1 MSLELLFS
9 TRTQE
14 LEEIANV
21 LDFDTTK
28 SNWKNTV
35 LEFCL
40 EFHDCLQNWTDDTST
55 SSHEIRKCNN
65 KMRLI
70 SRKKGVSEML
80 QMLYM
85 INKIAEDF
93 ETTRKSSLDN

>member
-1 MSLELLFS
+1 MSSEILLA

-14 LEEIANV
+14 LEEIGNV
-21 LDFDTTK
+21 LDINTTK
-28 SNWKNTV
+28 PNWKNTV
-35 LEFCL
+35 LQFCL
-40 EFHDCLQNWTDDTST
+40 EFHDCLQNWTDDNST
-55 SSHEIRKCNN
+55 SSNEIRKCNN

-70 SRKKGVSEML
+70 SRKKGVSGML

-93 ETTRKSSLDN
+93 ETTRKS

>member
-1 MSLELLFS
+1 MSLELLLT

-21 LDFDTTK
+21 LEINTTK
-28 SNWKNTV
+28 VHWKNTV
-35 LEFCL
+35 LQFCL
-40 EFHDCLQNWTDDTST
+40 EFHDCLQNWTDDNST
-55 SSHEIRKCNN
+55 SNHEIRKCNN

-93 ETTRKSSLDN
+93 ETTGGNQS

>member
-1 MSLELLFS
+1 MSLELLLS

-55 SSHEIRKCNN
+55 SSNEIRKCNN

-93 ETTRKSSLDN
+93 ETTGRNQS

>member
-1 MSLELLFS
+1 MSSELLLD

-14 LEEIANV
+14 LEEIGNV
-21 LDFDTTK
+21 LDINTTK
-28 SNWKNTV
+28 PNWKNTV
-35 LEFCL
+35 LQFCL
-40 EFHDCLQNWTDDTST
+40 EFHDCLQNWTDDNST
-55 SSHEIRKCNN
+55 SSNEIRKCNN

-70 SRKKGVSEML
+70 SRKKGVSGML

-93 ETTRKSSLDN
+93 ETTRKS

>member
-1 MSLELLFS
+1 MSSELLLA

-21 LDFDTTK
+21 LDFNTTK

-35 LEFCL
+35 LQFCL

-55 SSHEIRKCNN
+55 SNYEIRKCNN

-80 QMLYM
+80 QMLYT

-93 ETTRKSSLDN
+93 ETTRKS

>member
-1 MSLELLFS
+1 MSSELLLA

-14 LEEIANV
+14 LEELANV
-21 LDFDTTK
+21 LEFNTQK

-35 LEFCL
+35 LQFCL
-40 EFHDCLQNWTDDTST
+40 EFHDCLQNWTDDNST
-55 SSHEIRKCNN
+55 SSNEIRKCNN

-70 SRKKGVSEML
+70 SRKKGVSVML

-93 ETTRKSSLDN
+93 ETTRKS

>member
-1 MSLELLFS
+1 MSSELLLA

-14 LEEIANV
+14 LEEIGNV
-21 LDFDTTK
+21 LDINTTK
-28 SNWKNTV
+28 PNWKNTV
-35 LEFCL
+35 LQFCL
-40 EFHDCLQNWTDDTST
+40 EFHDCLQNWTDDNST
-55 SSHEIRKCNN
+55 SSNEIRKCNN

-70 SRKKGVSEML
+70 SRKKGVSVML

-93 ETTRKSSLDN
+93 ETTRKS

>member
-1 MSLELLFS
+1 MSSELLLA

-21 LDFDTTK
+21 LEFNTQK

-35 LEFCL
+35 LQFCL
-40 EFHDCLQNWTDDTST
+40 EFHDCLQNWTDDNST
-55 SSHEIRKCNN
+55 SSNEIRKCNN

-70 SRKKGVSEML
+70 SRKKGVLEML

-93 ETTRKSSLDN
+93 ETTRKS

>member
-1 MSLELLFS
+1 MSSELLLA

-21 LDFDTTK
+21 LEFNTQK

-35 LEFCL
+35 LQFCL
-40 EFHDCLQNWTDDTST
+40 EFHDCLQNWTDDNST
-55 SSHEIRKCNN
+55 SSNEIRKCNN

-70 SRKKGVSEML
+70 SRKKGVSGML

-93 ETTRKSSLDN
+93 ETTRKS

>member
-1 MSLELLFS
+1 MSSELLLA

-14 LEEIANV
+14 LEEIGNV
-21 LDFDTTK
+21 LDINTTK
-28 SNWKNTV
+28 PNWKNTV
-35 LEFCL
+35 LQFCL
-40 EFHDCLQNWTDDTST
+40 DFHDCLQNWTDNNST
-55 SSHEIRKCNN
+55 SSNEIRKCNN

-70 SRKKGVSEML
+70 SRKKGVSGML

-93 ETTRKSSLDN
+93 ETTRKS

>member
-1 MSLELLFS
+1 MSLELLLT

-55 SSHEIRKCNN
+55 SSNEIRKCNN

-70 SRKKGVSEML
+70 SRKKGVSGML

-93 ETTRKSSLDN
+93 ETTRKS

>member
-1 MSLELLFS
+1 MSSELLLA

-21 LDFDTTK
+21 LDINTTK
-28 SNWKNTV
+28 SNWKSTV
-35 LEFCL
+35 LQFCL
-40 EFHDCLQNWTDDTST
+40 EFHDCLQNWTDDNST
-55 SSHEIRKCNN
+55 SSYEIHKCNN

-70 SRKKGVSEML
+70 SRKKGVSGML
-80 QMLYM
+80 QILYM

-93 ETTRKSSLDN
+93 ETTRKS

>member
-1 MSLELLFS
+1 MSLELLLT

-55 SSHEIRKCNN
+55 SSNEIRKCNN

-70 SRKKGVSEML
+70 SRKKGVSGML

-93 ETTRKSSLDN
+93 ETTGGNLS

>member
-1 MSLELLFS
+1 MSSELLLA

-21 LDFDTTK
+21 LEFNTKK

-35 LEFCL
+35 LQFCL
-40 EFHDCLQNWTDDTST
+40 EFHDCLQNWTDDNST
-55 SSHEIRKCNN
+55 SSNEIRKCNN

-70 SRKKGVSEML
+70 SRKKGVSGML

-93 ETTRKSSLDN
+93 ETTRKS

>member
-1 MSLELLFS
+1 MSSELLLA

-14 LEEIANV
+14 LEEIGNV
-21 LDFDTTK
+21 LDINTTK
-28 SNWKNTV
+28 PNWKNTV
-35 LEFCL
+35 LQFCL
-40 EFHDCLQNWTDDTST
+40 EFHDCLQNWTDDNST
-55 SSHEIRKCNN
+55 SSNEIRKCNN

-70 SRKKGVSEML
+70 SRKKGVSGML

-93 ETTRKSSLDN
+93 ETTRKS

>member
-1 MSLELLFS
+1 MSLELLLA

-21 LDFDTTK
+21 LEINTTK
-28 SNWKNTV
+28 VNWKNTV
-35 LEFCL
+35 LQFCL
-40 EFHDCLQNWTDDTST
+40 EFHDCLQNWTDDNST

-65 KMRLI
+65 KMRSI

-93 ETTRKSSLDN
+93 ETTGRNQS

>member
-1 MSLELLFS
+1 MSLKLLLT

-55 SSHEIRKCNN
+55 SSNEIRKCNN

-70 SRKKGVSEML
+70 SRKKGVSGML

-93 ETTRKSSLDN
+93 ETTRKN

>member
-1 MSLELLFS
+1 MSLEILLA

-21 LDFDTTK
+21 LEIATNK
-28 SNWKNTV
+28 SRWKNSV
-35 LEFCL
+35 LQFCL
-40 EFHDCLQNWTDDTST
+40 EFHDCLQNWTYDTAT
-55 SSHEIRKCNN
+55 SSHEIRKCNI

-70 SRKKGVSEML
+70 SRKKGISEML

-85 INKIAEDF
+85 INKIAEDYQR
-93 ETTRKSSLDN
+93 TKGM

>member
-1 MSLELLFS
+1 MSSELLLA

-21 LDFDTTK
+21 LEFNTQK

-35 LEFCL
+35 LQFCL
-40 EFHDCLQNWTDDTST
+40 EFHDCLQNWTDDNST
-55 SSHEIRKCNN
+55 SSNEIHKCNN

-93 ETTRKSSLDN
+93 ETTRKS

>member
-1 MSLELLFS
+1 MSLELLLT

-21 LDFDTTK
+21 LEINTTK
-28 SNWKNTV
+28 VNWKNTV
-35 LEFCL
+35 LQFCL
-40 EFHDCLQNWTDDTST
+40 EFHDCLQNWTDDNST
-55 SSHEIRKCNN
+55 SSHEIRKCNH
-65 KMRLI
+65 KMRSI

-93 ETTRKSSLDN
+93 EITGRNQS

>member
-1 MSLELLFS
+1 MSSELLLA

-21 LDFDTTK
+21 LDINTTK
-28 SNWKNTV
+28 PNWKNTV
-35 LEFCL
+35 LQFCL
-40 EFHDCLQNWTDDTST
+40 EFHDCLQNWTDDNST
-55 SSHEIRKCNN
+55 SSNEIRKCNN
-65 KMRLI
+65 KMRII
-70 SRKKGVSEML
+70 SRKKGVSGML

-93 ETTRKSSLDN
+93 ETTRKS

>member
-1 MSLELLFS
+1 MSSELLLT

-55 SSHEIRKCNN
+55 SSNEIRKCNN

-70 SRKKGVSEML
+70 SRKKGVSGML

-93 ETTRKSSLDN
+93 ETTRRN

>member
-1 MSLELLFS
+1 MSLELLLT

-21 LDFDTTK
+21 LEINTTK
-28 SNWKNTV
+28 VNWKNTV
-35 LEFCL
+35 LQFCL

-70 SRKKGVSEML
+70 SRKKGISEML

-93 ETTRKSSLDN
+93 EITGRNQS

>member
-1 MSLELLFS
+1 MRSELLLA

-21 LDFDTTK
+21 LEFNTQK

-35 LEFCL
+35 LQFCL
-40 EFHDCLQNWTDDTST
+40 EFHDCLQNWTDDNST
-55 SSHEIRKCNN
+55 SSNEIRKCNN

-70 SRKKGVSEML
+70 SRKKGVLEML

-93 ETTRKSSLDN
+93 ETTRKS

>member
-1 MSLELLFS
+1 MSLELLLA

-21 LDFDTTK
+21 IDFNTTK
-28 SNWKNTV
+28 ANWKNTV
-35 LEFCL
+35 LQFCL
-40 EFHDCLQNWTDDTST
+40 EFHECLQNWTDDNST

-80 QMLYM
+80 QMLYI

-93 ETTRKSSLDN
+93 EIAGRNQS

>member
-1 MSLELLFS
+1 MSLELLLT

-35 LEFCL
+35 LQFCL

-55 SSHEIRKCNN
+55 SSNEIRKCNN

-70 SRKKGVSEML
+70 SRKKGISGML
-80 QMLYM
+80 QILYM

-93 ETTRKSSLDN
+93 ATTRKYQK

>member
-1 MSLELLFS
+1 MSLELLLS

-21 LDFDTTK
+21 LDFDKTK

-40 EFHDCLQNWTDDTST
+40 EFHDCLQNWTDDNSI

-65 KMRLI
+65 KMRLM

-93 ETTRKSSLDN
+93 ETTGRNQS

>member
-1 MSLELLFS
+1 MSSELLLA

-14 LEEIANV
+14 LEEIGNV
-21 LDFDTTK
+21 LDINTTK
-28 SNWKNTV
+28 PNWKNTV
-35 LEFCL
+35 LQFCL

-55 SSHEIRKCNN
+55 SSNEICKCNN

-70 SRKKGVSEML
+70 SRKKGVSGML

-93 ETTRKSSLDN
+93 ETTRKSLS

>member
-1 MSLELLFS
+1 MSSEILLA

-21 LDFDTTK
+21 LDFNTTK

-35 LEFCL
+35 LQFCL
-40 EFHDCLQNWTDDTST
+40 EFYDCLQNWTDNTST
-55 SSHEIRKCNN
+55 SSHEIHKCNN

-70 SRKKGVSEML
+70 SRKKGVSVML

-93 ETTRKSSLDN
+93 ETTRKS

>member
-1 MSLELLFS
+1 MSLELLLT

-55 SSHEIRKCNN
+55 SSNEIRKCNN

-70 SRKKGVSEML
+70 SRKKGVSGML

-93 ETTRKSSLDN
+93 ERTRKN

>member
-1 MSLELLFS
+1 MNSEILLT
-9 TRTQE
+9 TRTHE
-14 LEEIANV
+14 FEEIANV
-21 LDFDTTK
+21 LEINTTK

-35 LEFCL
+35 LQFCL
-40 EFHDCLQNWTDDTST
+40 EFHDCLQNWTDDNST

-65 KMRLI
+65 KMRSI
-70 SRKKGVSEML
+70 SRKKGVSGML

-93 ETTRKSSLDN
+93 ETTRKS

>member
-1 MSLELLFS
+1 MSLELLLA

-21 LDFDTTK
+21 LEISTTK
-28 SNWKNTV
+28 VNWKNTV
-35 LEFCL
+35 LQFCL
-40 EFHDCLQNWTDDTST
+40 EFHECLQNWTDDNST
-55 SSHEIRKCNN
+55 SSHEIRNCNN
-65 KMRLI
+65 KMRSI

-93 ETTRKSSLDN
+93 EITGRNQS

>member
-1 MSLELLFS
+1 MSSELLLA

-14 LEEIANV
+14 LEEIGNV
-21 LDFDTTK
+21 LDINTTK
-28 SNWKNTV
+28 PNWKNTV
-35 LEFCL
+35 LQFCL
-40 EFHDCLQNWTDDTST
+40 EFHDCLQNWTDDNST
-55 SSHEIRKCNN
+55 SSNEIRKCNN

-70 SRKKGVSEML
+70 SRKKGVSGML

-93 ETTRKSSLDN
+93 ETTRRN

>member
-1 MSLELLFS
+1 MSLELLLT

-35 LEFCL
+35 LQFCL

-55 SSHEIRKCNN
+55 SSNEIRKCNN

-80 QMLYM
+80 QMLYT

-93 ETTRKSSLDN
+93 EITRRNQS

>member
-1 MSLELLFS
+1 MSSELLLA

-21 LDFDTTK
+21 LEFNTQK

-35 LEFCL
+35 LQFCL
-40 EFHDCLQNWTDDTST
+40 EFHDCLQNWTDDNST
-55 SSHEIRKCNN
+55 SSNEIRKCNN
-65 KMRLI
+65 KMRII
-70 SRKKGVSEML
+70 SRKKGVSGML

-93 ETTRKSSLDN
+93 ETTRKS

>member
-1 MSLELLFS
+1 MSLELLLT

-28 SNWKNTV
+28 ANWKNTV

-40 EFHDCLQNWTDDTST
+40 EFHDCLQNWTDDNST
-55 SSHEIRKCNN
+55 SNHEIRKCNN

-70 SRKKGVSEML
+70 SRKKGISEML

-93 ETTRKSSLDN
+93 ETTRKS